1 MIRTVLNE
9 MLGAIEYT
17 GAIELIA
24 VTGPIVRINP
34 DEIHVKDP
42 MWLDTMYPG
51 PGPVKPSPSAQFM
64 PSLVLTIIQIRD
76 RYGPAA
82 QVAGV
87 PQGSKSSWSKE
98 GKAIDSDLLPISVR
112 CTRPFRP

>member
-1 MIRTVLNE
+1 MRLIGCMIRTVLNE
-9 MLGAIEYT
+9 MLGAILYK
-17 GAIELIA
+17 GPIELIA

-34 DEIHVKDP
+34 DEIHVRDP

-51 PGPVKPSPSAQFM
+51 PGPVKHSPSAHFM
-64 PSLVLTIIQIRD
+64 PSLVLTMFQIRD

-87 PQGSKSSWSKE
+87 PQGSESS
-98 GKAIDSDLLPISVR
+98 
-112 CTRPFRP
+112 